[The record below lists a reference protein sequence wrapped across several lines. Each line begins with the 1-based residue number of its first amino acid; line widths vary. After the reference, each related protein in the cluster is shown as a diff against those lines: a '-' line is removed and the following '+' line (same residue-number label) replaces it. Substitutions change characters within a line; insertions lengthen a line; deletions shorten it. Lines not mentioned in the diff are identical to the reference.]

1 MTAIFVPS
9 AHARACVAVIRSL
22 GRAGYEVHAAS
33 HLQNAIG
40 LKSRYAKFSVI
51 YPSVDDPGFIDWM
64 HEYIQ
69 RHDIRMIVPV
79 GILDGLRP
87 AFHEFRS
94 LLPVTNDEEVL
105 YGCSSKTEVVKRF
118 MVADPALGLMK
129 NHPASSVIDLK
140 QEITTDLLPVSETGY
155 FIKAEGRGHPE
166 GKEPIPDFAFVEKAG
181 EVTNTLARMSTEWDV
196 ALVQQACSGVQI
208 GVSVLM
214 DEGKALAISCVRDC
228 HTQPHSKGTMSLRE
242 TCWIP
247 EIAEDAI
254 NRLSYLKWQGCA
266 MCEYRYDEA
275 SGVFNL
281 IEINFRYWQYLHLD
295 LWAGMDF
302 PRMQAEWFLKG
313 TKMFDCS
320 CRLGVV
326 CRDTWPGEV
335 AQLVN
340 ELRDQESGARGKV
353 SAFILF
359 LARFFDPRI
368 HQDFFFPGDRFLYFH
383 NMKNFFVEEVRHFS
397 KGGSDRNG

>member
-33 HLQNAIG
+33 HLHSAIG
-40 LKSRYAKFSVI
+40 LRSRYAQYSAI
-51 YPSVDDPGFIDWM
+51 YPPADDPQFINWM
-64 HEYIQ
+64 RDYVE

-87 AFHEFRS
+87 RFDEFKS
-94 LLPVTNDEEVL
+94 LLPVTHDEEVL

-118 MVADPALGLMK
+118 KAADPALGLMK
-129 NHPASSVIDLK
+129 HHPASSVIDL
-140 QEITTDLLPVSETGY
+140 ESEVNADRLPASETGY
-155 FIKAEGRGHPE
+155 FIKAEGSGRQCGDNS
-166 GKEPIPDFAFVEKAG
+166 ISDFAFVENAEKVAD
-181 EVTNTLARMSTEWDV
+181 VLAAMSAAWDV
-196 ALVQQACSGVQI
+196 ALVQEACSGVQI

-214 DEGKALAISCVRDC
+214 DEGDALAVSCVRDC
-228 HTQPHSKGTMSLRE
+228 HIHPHSKGTMSLRE
-242 TCWIP
+242 SCWFQ
-247 EIAEDAI
+247 EIIEDAI
-254 NRLSYLKWQGCA
+254 RRLSYLRWQGCA
-266 MCEYRYDEA
+266 MCEYRYDES
-275 SGVFNL
+275 SGEFNL

-302 PRMQAEWFLKG
+302 PRMQAEWFLEG
-313 TKMFDCS
+313 TKAFDCQY
-320 CRLGVV
+320 RLGVV

-340 ELRDQESGARGKV
+340 EIRRPESGVVDKV
-353 SAFILF
+353 TAVTLF

-368 HQDFFFPGDRFLYFH
+368 HQDFFFPGDRYLYFL
-383 NMKNFFVEEVRHFS
+383 NMKSFFVEELKRLS
-397 KGGSDRNG
+397 KRGLLRSR